1 LTTSTKLTLTD
12 QALIM
17 QYAEQGDIKEQAAKL
32 NLTAI
37 QVALLKLALLV
48 EGVNRSAER
57 FVRRMSPS

>member
-1 LTTSTKLTLTD
+1 
-12 QALIM
+12 M
-17 QYAEQGDIKEQAAKL
+17 QYAEQVDIKEQAAKL

-48 EGVNRSAER
+48 EGINRSAER